1 MNNLKKSDHIIG
13 TTVMK
18 REDPEKKKE
27 KAVWQNQPKLH
38 KAVIDPRVK
47 KEIEPTG
54 AKKPAWSGVALKK
67 AEKK

>member
-1 MNNLKKSDHIIG
+1 
-13 TTVMK
+13 MK

-38 KAVIDPRVK
+38 KAVIDPRAK
-47 KEIEPTG
+47 KEGEPAG
-54 AKKPAWSGVALKK
+54 AKKPAWSGVSLKK